1 MKGLFMS
8 LLAGLFLVVLPSV
21 GSAAPS
27 EKELKS
33 YLQEIEWT
41 KSDLV
46 EYLDFYDLSVE
57 DFEDMEDLRWFL
69 GPVLTPDTWKELL
82 DDLGITEKEALEYLV
97 AYGELEAEESIY
109 DVYKFV
115 FDAEADLY
123 DLSLTP
129 LTDANLAELLKEYE
143 LTYDELVAL
152 LKENGD
158 SLDNYEYY
166 EDLDGAVWYY
176 LYSDEWDLE
185 FEDIE
190 GLFAEIGLTIE
201 ELERL
206 FAHLESLDTDSDAFL
221 EKLEELA
228 WRLMAFEEFDEA
240 SELTAD
246 QIAEL
251 IAIFTELLD
260 LFEMDVTFYL
270 VKGDE
275 KKPVSLQ
282 SLMTMT
288 TTNGYDL
295 LIELYNKQGDFLADI
310 LLKAE
315 LFGWEL
321 INGTGNDLKKTHDVI
336 EHQDQTVDKKSESP
350 KKANAEKPAMK
361 TETGAKLPKTATNTA
376 SGIAAGLLIM
386 MSGMLFY
393 RRLNVKNG

>member
-1 MKGLFMS
+1 MFMS
-8 LLAGLFLVVLPSV
+8 LLAGLFLIVLPSL
-21 GSAAPS
+21 GSAAPP
-27 EKELKS
+27 EKELNS

-41 KSDLV
+41 KTELV
-46 EYLDFYDLSVE
+46 EYLDFFGITLE
-57 DFEDMEDLRWFL
+57 EFEDMEDLREFL

-82 DDLGITEKEALEYLV
+82 NDLGITEKDALDYLV
-97 AYGELEAEESIY
+97 AYGELEAGESVY

-115 FDAEADLY
+115 FDAEMDVY
-123 DLSLTP
+123 YLSLTP
-129 LTDANLAELLKEYE
+129 ITDENLAELLKEYE

-152 LKENGD
+152 LHEYGESIND
-158 SLDNYEYY
+158 YEYL
-166 EDLDGAVWYY
+166 EDLDGAVWFY
-176 LYSDEWDLE
+176 LYGDEWDIE
-185 FEDIE
+185 FED
-190 GLFAEIGLTIE
+190 LFFESMAEIGLTKE
-201 ELERL
+201 EIERL
-206 FAHLESLDTDSDAFL
+206 FAHLETLDTDSDAFL
-221 EKLEELA
+221 QKLEELA

-275 KKPVSLQ
+275 KKPVSIQ

-288 TTNGYDL
+288 TTDGYDL

-315 LFGWEL
+315 MFGWEL
-321 INGTGNDLKKTHDVI
+321 INGTGNDLKKTHEVI
-336 EHQDQTVDKKSESP
+336 EHQDQAADKKSESP
-350 KKANAEKPAMK
+350 KKANAEQPAMK
-361 TETGAKLPKTATNTA
+361 TENGAKLPKTATNTA